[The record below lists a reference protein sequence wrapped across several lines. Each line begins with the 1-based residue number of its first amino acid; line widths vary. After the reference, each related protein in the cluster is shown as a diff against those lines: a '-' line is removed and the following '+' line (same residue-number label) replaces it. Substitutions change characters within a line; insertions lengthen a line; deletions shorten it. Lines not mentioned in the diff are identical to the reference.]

1 MRPDARIEDVLLTL
15 ADPEE
20 YVRGI
25 LEALSTRNSIGN
37 EAVVRIGTSG
47 SGVQPYYSIEEGE
60 DAETIT
66 MPDGMMIRRYRHRV
80 VFHGR
85 SHKQILEDEF
95 MGTSWS
101 SVGETFA
108 EVQSILGRLGVS
120 KCGPG
125 LN

>member
-1 MRPDARIEDVLLTL
+1 MYFLPWL
-15 ADPEE
+15 
-20 YVRGI
+20 I
-25 LEALSTRNSIGN
+25 LRNMCAVFWEALSTRNSIGN

-108 EVQSILGRLGVS
+108 EVQSILGRLRVS
-120 KCGPG
+120 KRGPG

>member
-66 MPDGMMIRRYRHRV
+66 MPDGMMIRRYRHRA

-108 EVQSILGRLGVS
+108 EVQSILGRLRVS
-120 KCGPG
+120 KRGPG